1 LPRPTAQLILMEKT
15 VAFKVNYH
23 QERASRERVKNERKQ
38 EKLRKREEAS
48 AERKAEREK
57 NPGGTEPA

>member
-1 LPRPTAQLILMEKT
+1 

-23 QERASRERVKNERKQ
+23 QERASRERVKNARKQ

-48 AERKAEREK
+48 AERKNEREK
-57 NPGGTEPA
+57 NPDGTEPA